1 MIMAGGAAVTNVIE
15 EAELMLADPLGRDNN
30 PFHEHETGHDMGH
43 DYAPQ
48 QVGKVESGWWVVES
62 REAALRFQRI
72 SR

>member
-1 MIMAGGAAVTNVIE
+1 MAADAAEMNVIE
-15 EAELMLADPLGRDNN
+15 EAELMLADPLGRANN
-30 PFHEHETGHDMGH
+30 PFHEHETGH